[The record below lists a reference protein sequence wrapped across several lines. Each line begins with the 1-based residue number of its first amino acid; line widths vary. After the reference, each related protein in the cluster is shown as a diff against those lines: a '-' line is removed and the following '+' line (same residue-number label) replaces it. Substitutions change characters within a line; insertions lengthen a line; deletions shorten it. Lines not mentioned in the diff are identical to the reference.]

1 MRCNI
6 KLDFIYIYQGHR
18 NRLCNTKT
26 KLIMSKSPKYDL
38 SAAISIYY
46 PHIISQHLNVKQER
60 EFRRQIFCVC
70 GEGGNAFVPPSI
82 LWLRWTITLCQK
94 SARGCTLTPCKYSI
108 NIKHQIEENK
118 MIFLSPNFAVVCFR
132 CQTWFHY
139 LQLKAFRRSRSNNL
153 NLKKKKLFF
162 NAKPTQATLD

>member
-60 EFRRQIFCVC
+60 EFRRQILCVC

-108 NIKHQIEENK
+108 NIKLRKTKGYFCPQISL
-118 MIFLSPNFAVVCFR
+118 LSVFGA
-132 CQTWFHY
+132 
-139 LQLKAFRRSRSNNL
+139 
-153 NLKKKKLFF
+153 KLGFIICSWRLSEGVG
-162 NAKPTQATLD
+162 PTT